1 MSKWSKRFSPPVV
14 KVFLSSSICTSKVNI
29 KDRQYTNAIEAFLSG
44 RDFFSFVTQ
53 NQEDME
59 KFLRE
64 VNRLLPLCITCTSGW

>member
-1 MSKWSKRFSPPVV
+1 MNS
-14 KVFLSSSICTSKVNI
+14 TSKVNI
-29 KDRQYTNAIEAFLSG
+29 KEPRYTNAIEAFLSG

-64 VNRLLPLCITCTSGW
+64 VSGVYLRRAVQLGSKDSTWLLFCREFKDSKMEE

>member
-1 MSKWSKRFSPPVV
+1 MTKQ
-14 KVFLSSSICTSKVNI
+14 LSMFFPSSVCTCTSKVNI
-29 KDRQYTNAIEAFLSG
+29 KDSRYTNAIEAFLSG

-64 VNRLLPLCITCTSGW
+64 VNHVLTFFITCSTSRG

>member
-1 MSKWSKRFSPPVV
+1 MFQA
-14 KVFLSSSICTSKVNI
+14 FLSSSIFNSKVNI

-64 VNRLLPLCITCTSGW
+64 VNHILPLRVV